1 MPTVVVGFGGAAMVV
16 ACVKASSHENRIL
29 VIISTQNPA
38 EACYKVIQK
47 TDKIEMAEKKASEK
61 TGSTFTIF

>member
-1 MPTVVVGFGGAAMVV
+1 MVV